1 MFSKKVIAGV
11 LLPVALLAQQQN
23 LVKSKDPE
31 PAPFF
36 PKGSYFRYVMQKPK
50 LQIDLKD
57 PIKLRDFI
65 VNGKLELSLRSYFDL
80 VLANNTNIQ
89 ISRLTIDTA
98 RNAIT
103 RSFSAFDP
111 LATAN
116 FNATRRLQPTTDQ
129 LQGADILS
137 TLAQPLNLGY
147 QQTLMSGTQFNLGYG
162 GGKNTTNSTFTT
174 FNPSYNSNLQFGVVQ
189 PLLRGRGAFINKLPV
204 TIARSRLRQTEYSLR
219 DTLIQ
224 ILTQAEQVYWRGVEL
239 RESLR
244 VQEKALELAEA
255 FLKRS
260 QRELELG
267 AISRLDIYQPEF
279 QYAQAQ
285 ATVTQVRYQVLQ
297 QDDAIRRQI
306 GADLD
311 PDVRTLPLILTE
323 DAAPPQDQA
332 TIDAEAAVQRALIAR
347 PDLRAAAQ
355 QLDVDDLQIHQT
367 VNALKPDLSL
377 TGGYTTQGIGG
388 TNLIKNGNEVVSVI
402 PGGIG
407 DSLYQMFGFGF
418 PIYQFG
424 VRLRLPIRDRLA
436 QANYA
441 DALVNKKRDAL
452 VVRNTEQQVRLDVL
466 NAVNQVESSKQGVA
480 LALKSREF
488 AQKRLDA
495 EQRKYELGTS
505 QIFLV
510 LQAQTDLINADS
522 QVVGQSVNYR
532 RNMLNLLR
540 MTGELLDQR
549 GVILD

>member
-1 MFSKKVIAGV
+1 MFSKKLLAGFV
-11 LLPVALLAQQQN
+11 LPVALLAQQQN
-23 LVKSKDPE
+23 LTKSKDPE
-31 PAPFF
+31 PQPFF
-36 PKGSYFRYVMQKPK
+36 PKSSYFSYVFQKPK
-50 LQIDLKD
+50 LDFNLQD
-57 PIKLRDFI
+57 PVKLQDYV
-65 VNGKLELSLRSYFDL
+65 VNGKLELSLRSFFDL
-80 VLANNTNIQ
+80 VLANNTSIQ
-89 ISRLTIDTA
+89 ISRLSIETS

-116 FNATRRLQPTTDQ
+116 FNATRRVQPTTDQ
-129 LQGADILS
+129 LQGADVLS
-137 TLAQPLNLGY
+137 TLAQPLNLSY
-147 QQTLMSGTQFNLGYG
+147 SQMLMNGTQFTVGYG
-162 GGKNTTNSTFTT
+162 GGKNTTNSQFTT
-174 FNPSYNSNLQFGVVQ
+174 FNPSYNSNMQFGLVQ

-204 TIARSRLRQTEYSLR
+204 TIARSRLRQTEFDLR
-219 DTLIQ
+219 DSLIQ
-224 ILTQAEQVYWRGVEL
+224 ILTAAEQVYWRGVEL

-285 ATVTQVRYQVLQ
+285 ANVTQVRYQVLQ

-311 PDVRTLPLILTE
+311 PNIRTLPMVLTE
-323 DAAPPQDQA
+323 DAAPPANQA
-332 TIDAEAAVQRALIAR
+332 TLDAEAAVQRALLAR
-347 PDLRAAAQ
+347 PDLRSALQ

-367 VNALKPDLSL
+367 ANALRPDLSL
-377 TGGYTTQGIGG
+377 TAGYTTQGIGG
-388 TNLIKNGNEVVSVI
+388 TNYIKDGTTVISTI

-407 DSLYQMFGFGF
+407 DALYQMFGFGF
-418 PIYQFG
+418 PVYQFG
-424 VRLRLPIRDRLA
+424 VRLRLPIRDRAA

-452 VVRNTEQQVRLDVL
+452 TVRNTQQQVRLDVL

-480 LALKSREF
+480 LAVKSREF

-522 QVVGQSVNYR
+522 QVVRESVNYR

-540 MTGELLDQR
+540 MTGELLDER
-549 GVILD
+549 GVVID